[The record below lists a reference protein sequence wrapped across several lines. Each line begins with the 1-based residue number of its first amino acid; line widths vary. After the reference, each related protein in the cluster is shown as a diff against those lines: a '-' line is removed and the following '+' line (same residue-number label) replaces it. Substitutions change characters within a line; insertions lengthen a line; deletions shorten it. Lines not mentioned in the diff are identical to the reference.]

1 MGTGIVDD
9 QHIAHIDLG
18 QHTINGKLII
28 VLAQTADHIVFMVA
42 GGVLFAQHGDV
53 VVGTVHG
60 RPIYSL

>member
-18 QHTINGKLII
+18 QHTVNGKLII

-42 GGVLFAQHGDV
+42 GAFSLPS
-53 VVGTVHG
+53 TVMWW
-60 RPIYSL
+60 